1 MTTTDA
7 LPDSLRTLDRAAI
20 ERVLPHRGDILCL
33 RAVHIVAHDHFVGE
47 ACWDPSLELLQGHFP
62 GLALVPGVLLVEA
75 VAQLAGAGMLVA
87 DPRSRA
93 LGADGVGLLGGIRKC
108 SFRQPVRPGEVVRIE
123 ARTRR
128 MSEAAATVD
137 AQLRVDARAVA
148 QVEIMI
154 VNTVRSALAAALV
167 AGHGGGPAGHAC

>member
-1 MTTTDA
+1 MTGAATA
-7 LPDSLRTLDRAAI
+7 PEVARILDRAAI
-20 ERVLPHRGDILCL
+20 ERVLPHRGDILCV
-33 RAVHIVAHDHFVGE
+33 RALHVVAHDHFIGE
-47 ACWDPSLELLQGHFP
+47 ACWDPSLALLQGHFP

-93 LGADGVGLLGGIRKC
+93 VGADGVGLLGGIRKC
-108 SFRQPVRPGEVVRIE
+108 SFRRPVRPGEIVRIE

-128 MSEAAATVD
+128 MSEAAATVA
-137 AQLRVDARAVA
+137 AQLRIDAREVA

-154 VNTVRSALAAALV
+154 VSAARSALAASLA
-167 AGHGGGPAGHAC
+167 AGRGDDPLGTAC